1 MSYWSGKGKYQKA
14 YDFLYKKLVPATG
27 ASGTNLGE
35 ALRLVSRVVY
45 RHYND
50 GDSYSDCIH
59 EQMVPNFTNRKFP
72 FNGKYGDLGDE
83 LSYLLDRDEYDEAVT
98 LVLRHIM
105 LSLSSDTGIYNP
117 NSNRLAVINT
127 PSGKKAFEALEL
139 SKVFINTCGK
149 GEEWLSE
156 SLRREGVKIVKRLSP
171 ETLKEL
177 KCETLVEI
185 HKPGGTKTKKVE
197 FSQDRSVLSK
207 KFDKLARQ
215 HKKSIRDEEKAQ
227 KLRIKRREESARKEH
242 KLTVAEFKKT
252 VAYYQELE
260 TLTGSK
266 RSDVLKKLANDKKAS
281 FSHYTTK
288 MLLLNLLVQK
298 AKKPTT
304 KTQRERKSELVA
316 RLVKEINNIGK
327 LTIKMLNEHF
337 TPSDEPQNAFHYGY
351 GIKIRTDSLKLD
363 RDYTEK
369 LDKLLIEIMGSDE
382 AVDALYTRCCK
393 Y

>member
-72 FNGKYGDLGDE
+72 FNGKYEDLGDE
-83 LSYLLDRDEYDEAVT
+83 LSYLLYSDEYDEAVT

-105 LSLSSDTGIYNP
+105 LSLSSDTALYNP
-117 NSNRLAVINT
+117 NSNRLAAIDT
-127 PSGKKAFEALEL
+127 PSGIKAFEALEL
-139 SKVFINTCGK
+139 TKVFINTCGK
-149 GEEWLSE
+149 DEEWLSK
-156 SLRREGVKIVKRLSP
+156 SLRREGVKIIKRLSP

-185 HKPGGTKTKKVE
+185 HKPAGTKTKKVE

-215 HKKSIRDEEKAQ
+215 HKKSIRDEEKAL
-227 KLRIKRREESARKEH
+227 KLRIKRREESAKREH
-242 KLTVAEFKKT
+242 KLTIAEFKKT
-252 VAYYQELE
+252 VAYYKELE

-304 KTQRERKSELVA
+304 KVQRERRTELVA

-327 LTIKMLNEHF
+327 LTVKMLNEEF
-337 TPSDEPQNAFHYGY
+337 KPSDEPQNAFHYGY

-382 AVDALYTRCCK
+382 AVDALYRRCCK

>member
-1 MSYWSGKGKYQKA
+1 M
-14 YDFLYKKLVPATG
+14 
-27 ASGTNLGE
+27 
-35 ALRLVSRVVY
+35 
-45 RHYND
+45 
-50 GDSYSDCIH
+50 
-59 EQMVPNFTNRKFP
+59 
-72 FNGKYGDLGDE
+72 
-83 LSYLLDRDEYDEAVT
+83 DRDEYDEATT

-105 LSLSSDTGIYNP
+105 LSLSSDTALYNP
-117 NSNRLAVINT
+117 DSNRLAAIDS

-177 KCETLVEI
+177 KCDTLVEI

-215 HKKSIRDEEKAQ
+215 HKKSIRDEEKAI
-227 KLRIKRREESARKEH
+227 KLRIKKREESAKREH
-242 KLTVAEFKKT
+242 KLTIAEFKKT
-252 VAYYQELE
+252 VAYYKELE

-298 AKKPTT
+298 AKKPTS
-304 KTQRERKSELVA
+304 KAQRERKSELVE

-327 LTIKMLNEHF
+327 LTVKMLNEEF
-337 TPSDEPQNAFHYGY
+337 KPSDEPQNAFHYGY

-382 AVDALYTRCCK
+382 AVEALYRRCCR